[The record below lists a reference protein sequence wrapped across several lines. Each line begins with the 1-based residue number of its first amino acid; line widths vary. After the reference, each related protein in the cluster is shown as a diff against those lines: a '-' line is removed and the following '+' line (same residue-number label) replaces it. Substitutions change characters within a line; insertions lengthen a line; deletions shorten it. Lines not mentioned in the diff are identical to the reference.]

1 MLVRSAVSVA
11 SDAAVVQ
18 TMAPIGTSILPASPA
33 NPAPANPANR
43 ANPNLVPV
51 TPVTPGSGGAAAS
64 PAAGFGGGVPFDSL
78 CRFEDL
84 SCLPR
89 R

>member
-11 SDAAVVQ
+11 SDAAV
-18 TMAPIGTSILPASPA
+18 AL
-33 NPAPANPANR
+33 ANR
-43 ANPNLVPV
+43 ANPNLV
-51 TPVTPGSGGAAAS
+51 PVTPGSGGAAAS

>member
-1 MLVRSAVSVA
+1 M
-11 SDAAVVQ
+11 Q
-18 TMAPIGTSILPASPA
+18 TMAPIGTSAL
-33 NPAPANPANR
+33 PANPAN
-43 ANPNLVPV
+43 PNLV
-51 TPVTPGSGGAAAS
+51 PVTPGSGGAAAS
-64 PAAGFGGGVPFDSL
+64 SAAGFGGGVPFDSL

>member
-1 MLVRSAVSVA
+1 
-11 SDAAVVQ
+11 
-18 TMAPIGTSILPASPA
+18 MAPIGTSILPA
-33 NPAPANPANR
+33 NPANPAN
-43 ANPNLVPV
+43 PNLV
-51 TPVTPGSGGAAAS
+51 PVTPGSGGAAAS
-64 PAAGFGGGVPFDSL
+64 LVAGFGGGVPFDSL

>member
-1 MLVRSAVSVA
+1 
-11 SDAAVVQ
+11 
-18 TMAPIGTSILPASPA
+18 MAPIATSIIPRIAQIRTWCWS
-33 NPAPANPANR
+33 
-43 ANPNLVPV
+43 
-51 TPVTPGSGGAAAS
+51 PVTPGSGGAAAS